1 MAKFRQ
7 IQTSFWSNTYI
18 QEEMTAE
25 DKYFYLYLM
34 TNEFTT
40 QIGIYSITKK
50 QMAFDLGYSMESVTA
65 LLQRFETYHKL
76 IKYDVESR
84 EIILLKWA
92 ENNLNIGGKPVQ
104 DLIKKEIKQVKN
116 KEFLTLMYSSCPEN
130 SLKNFIGLLIYKNNV
145 SYNET
150 ANESSDV
157 SSINL
162 SNFEKNK
169 KTNNN
174 NNFYESSDV
183 PLNEAGAINN
193 KEEIINNNHNHNHNH
208 DHNNIYDRD
217 LKIIKEWFKRN
228 EIDFSKKH
236 ENKIIELLKNNSIN
250 YILKLF
256 QEQMDILKNKKDVK
270 NIAAVFSA
278 HLFKGTCEVNSEV
291 IEQKELEQEKIKNE
305 QRKEYRKNDKAMEVF
320 KSLPTEQQ
328 LKIEDEIIEE
338 FKNPALREIKKNTE
352 VVFYLM
358 ISQKIKEKITE
369 LGLLSA

>member
-1 MAKFRQ
+1 MLEKTFKQLLMSSNYYTLNKQ
-7 IQTSFWSNTYI
+7 IVKTLGIESAFLLTILIEASDGLADDEGWFYQTIETL
-18 QEEMTAE
+18 E
-25 DKYFYLYLM
+25 DLTGL
-34 TNEFTT
+34 
-40 QIGIYSITKK
+40 SRHK
-50 QMAFDLGYSMESVTA
+50 QN
-65 LLQRFETYHKL
+65 K
-76 IKYDVESR
+76 
-84 EIILLKWA
+84 II
-92 ENNLNIGGKPVQ
+92 Q
-104 DLIKKEIKQVKN
+104 DLIEASILIQENRGTPCRRFFKISFQEI
-116 KEFLTLMYSSCPEN
+116 EN
-130 SLKNFIGLLIYKNNV
+130 LVF
-145 SYNET
+145 
-150 ANESSDV
+150 
-157 SSINL
+157 
-162 SNFEKNK
+162 K
-169 KTNNN
+169 KTETSLLKIDKLDCKKLTN
-174 NNFYESSDV
+174 YSVKKSQTSLLKID
-183 PLNEAGAINN
+183 NN
-193 KEEIINNNHNHNHNH
+193 KEHNINNIHKELNHKEENASG
-208 DHNNIYDRD
+208 DD
-217 LKIIKEWFKRN
+217 LEKIKEWFKRN

-278 HLFKGTCEVNSEV
+278 HLFKGTCEVNLQA

-305 QRKEYRKNDKAMEVF
+305 QRKEYKGNDKAMEVF

>member
-1 MAKFRQ
+1 MLEKTFKQLLMSSNYYTLNKQ
-7 IQTSFWSNTYI
+7 IVKTLGIESAFLLTILIEASDGLADDEGWFYQTIETL
-18 QEEMTAE
+18 EELTG
-25 DKYFYLYLM
+25 L
-34 TNEFTT
+34 
-40 QIGIYSITKK
+40 SRHK
-50 QMAFDLGYSMESVTA
+50 QN
-65 LLQRFETYHKL
+65 K
-76 IKYDVESR
+76 
-84 EIILLKWA
+84 II
-92 ENNLNIGGKPVQ
+92 Q
-104 DLIKKEIKQVKN
+104 DLIEASILIQENRGTPCRRFFKISFQEI
-116 KEFLTLMYSSCPEN
+116 EN
-130 SLKNFIGLLIYKNNV
+130 LVF
-145 SYNET
+145 
-150 ANESSDV
+150 
-157 SSINL
+157 
-162 SNFEKNK
+162 K
-169 KTNNN
+169 KTETSLLKIDKLDCKKITNYSVKKSQTSLLKIN
-174 NNFYESSDV
+174 
-183 PLNEAGAINN
+183 NN
-193 KEEIINNNHNHNHNH
+193 KEHNINNIHKELNHKEENPSE
-208 DHNNIYDRD
+208 DDFE
-217 LKIIKEWFKRN
+217 KIKEWFKRN

-236 ENKIIELLKNNSIN
+236 ENKIIELLKNNSVN